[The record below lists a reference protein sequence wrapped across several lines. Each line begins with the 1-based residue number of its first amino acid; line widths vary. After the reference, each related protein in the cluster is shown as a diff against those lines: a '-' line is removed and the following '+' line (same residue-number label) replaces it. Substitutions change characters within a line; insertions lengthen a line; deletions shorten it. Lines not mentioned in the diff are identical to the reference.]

1 MISLPFIAQH
11 VTDKKL
17 VLSLTRL
24 SFPFVRFSL
33 YSEQSTKR
41 RSRSETCKRFVY
53 SLVKITRLYDYQT
66 WQTHL
71 LRNSEVAQG
80 FVGFFLWLC
89 FSDADWISRQTP
101 LICRAKDENRQKDHS
116 ASREVW
122 TIERQLVFCNRTSYI
137 PTAFSVS
144 GPGLRTKPWVWN
156 YVRNAI

>member
-11 VTDKKL
+11 VIDKKL
-17 VLSLTRL
+17 VLGLTRL
-24 SFPFVRFSL
+24 SFPLVRFRLNQWTEHEAQISERDCLFFSQNNKIFWLSNIADTSFEKFRSCARVCGLFSL
-33 YSEQSTKR
+33 IVLFGRWLDEQT
-41 RSRSETCKRFVY
+41 
-53 SLVKITRLYDYQT
+53 
-66 WQTHL
+66 
-71 LRNSEVAQG
+71 N
-80 FVGFFLWLC
+80 
-89 FSDADWISRQTP
+89 P
-101 LICRAKDENRQKDHS
+101 LTCRAKDENRQKDHS